1 VGSKSCFGSDPRVR
15 HMTVDSRVSRVCS
28 VLSLL
33 LLRLVAIVIASALI
47 LEVLRLLL
55 ETLVSQKFD
64 RNTEY
69 LVWTSVA
76 IGALAV
82 QKLQELFE
90 CADLD
95 ERLIHVRV
103 VRFAPT
109 GLWLTLGRVLQRVQI
124 QNVLMVYDID
134 EHGPTPWNT
143 SWTITIFHDGSSRTI
158 ADWTHAVARSTS
170 SLVSLLTSPAVRVTY
185 TVPIDRYTG
194 QPDQQHATLSIAA
207 FRRTVLDGFMKWVGV
222 VDAHGDLLL
231 TTEDASAASIDFHAI
246 SQLVEP
252 LPYAPPE
259 DSWSPGSMHV
269 SIAGHDSVE

>member
-1 VGSKSCFGSDPRVR
+1 
-15 HMTVDSRVSRVCS
+15 MTVDSRVSRVCS

-82 QKLQELFE
+82 QKLQELCA

-124 QNVLMVYDID
+124 QNVVMVYDSD
-134 EHGPTPWNT
+134 ERGPTP
-143 SWTITIFHDGSSRTI
+143 S
-158 ADWTHAVARSTS
+158 
-170 SLVSLLTSPAVRVTY
+170 
-185 TVPIDRYTG
+185 
-194 QPDQQHATLSIAA
+194 
-207 FRRTVLDGFMKWVGV
+207 
-222 VDAHGDLLL
+222 
-231 TTEDASAASIDFHAI
+231 
-246 SQLVEP
+246 
-252 LPYAPPE
+252 
-259 DSWSPGSMHV
+259 SWSTTSM
-269 SIAGHDSVE
+269 SAGRRRGTPVGQSQFSTTVHPARLRIGRTRSRGPQAAW

>member
-1 VGSKSCFGSDPRVR
+1 MGSKSCFGSDPRVR

-82 QKLQELFE
+82 QKLQELCA

-124 QNVLMVYDID
+124 QNVLMAYDID

-143 SWTITIFHDGSSRTI
+143 SWTVTIFHDGSSRTI

-185 TVPIDRYTG
+185 TVPSDRYTG

-207 FRRTVLDGFMKWVGV
+207 FRLTVLDGFMKWVGV

-231 TTEDASAASIDFHAI
+231 TTEDASAASIDFHLL

-252 LPYAPPE
+252 SPYVPPE
-259 DSWSPGSMHV
+259 DSWTPGSMHV
-269 SIAGHDSVE
+269 CIAGHDSVE